1 MAKSCSTSVSSA
13 SRSRA
18 ELARKL
24 RPGLLEP
31 AVAEAME
38 VHGDRDAAV
47 LIALYERDGELH
59 TVFTRRRD
67 DLRLHPGQV
76 SFPGGRA
83 DDGES
88 LAETALREAHE
99 EIGLAPGD
107 VEIAGALQPVPTF
120 VTGFRVYPYVGVID
134 GPIEWAISEP
144 EVSAILEVSL
154 AALQAGYAR
163 RTVPTPR
170 GKLTHG
176 TYLIGEDL
184 IWGATSRIVAH
195 LLKAIA
201 QS

>member
-1 MAKSCSTSVSSA
+1 M
-13 SRSRA
+13 
-18 ELARKL
+18 
-24 RPGLLEP
+24 
-31 AVAEAME
+31 
-38 VHGDRDAAV
+38 HGDFDAAV
-47 LIALYERDGELH
+47 LITLYARDGELH

-83 DDGES
+83 DADES
-88 LAETALREAHE
+88 LTETALREAHE

-154 AALQAGYAR
+154 TALRAGYAR
-163 RTVPTPR
+163 RTVQTPR

-201 QS
+201 KS